1 VTAEGAA
8 LLDVA
13 GLLVPPLL
21 LGALAG
27 RLLGIEVQ
35 RGPGALSGLA
45 GSALEV
51 ATSKAVTDG
60 ESAAESFIAFDVY
73 AIYSA
78 TRSTTPSAR
87 ATPMPCCAPS
97 PVTNRGHQRQ
107 RGTGPSRAW
116 PRYRIRQI
124 R

>member
-1 VTAEGAA
+1 VTAEGAV

-51 ATSKAVTDG
+51 ATSEAVTDG
-60 ESAAESFIAFDVY
+60 SFIAFGVY

-78 TRSTTPSAR
+78 HPLDNALGSRNTDAVLRAFAR
-87 ATPMPCCAPS
+87 D
-97 PVTNRGHQRQ
+97 
-107 RGTGPSRAW
+107 
-116 PRYRIRQI
+116 
-124 R
+124 